1 MSDNKDPLMDLD
13 EYIQQQKLK
22 RVLKDLDDVI
32 PPESETKAPPPV
44 KKAKAKTPR
53 PMVRWVEK
61 DQDGNVIYSRP
72 RSSRRKR
79 SNQGEHCCCI

>member
-22 RVLKDLDDVI
+22 RVLKGLDDVI

-53 PMVRWVEK
+53 PMVEK

-72 RSSRRKR
+72 RSSRSKQ
-79 SNQGEHCCCI
+79 SYQGEHCCCI